1 MLIGESAK
9 VVVSS
14 FCVVSAPRYPRARN
28 KVNVSI
34 DGGKEKALSVKLLK
48 KNLYFKLCENSIG
61 FVNLT
66 LKQL

>member
-28 KVNVSI
+28 KVNASI

-48 KNLYFKLCENSIG
+48 KNLYFSFAKI
-61 FVNLT
+61 
-66 LKQL
+66 QLGL